1 MLCCR
6 RGLWNPR
13 VNVAPI
19 YGVTSKIESL
29 VVTILLLLW
38 LWLICLQ
45 VLILSPKSGL
55 GTGLGLCVFC

>member
-1 MLCCR
+1 MLVCR

-38 LWLICLQ
+38 LWL
-45 VLILSPKSGL
+45 LIALFAGSDIKS
-55 GTGLGLCVFC
+55 